1 MLLLLLSCF
10 SHVRLFATLWT
21 VPSEASLSVGFPRQE
36 YWSGVPFLTPE
47 DLPDPGIELASLALA
62 GGFSTAVPPGKP
74 SSCYRW
80 SLFFC
85 GKHAY

>member
-1 MLLLLLSCF
+1 M
-10 SHVRLFATLWT
+10 
-21 VPSEASLSVGFPRQE
+21 
-36 YWSGVPFLTPE
+36 PFLTPE

-85 GKHAY
+85 GKHAIKNCPGCLFVTGAWEGRCFRPVDLAEL